1 MRLIGNCRI
10 DWQGRAHFFA
20 LCAKIMRD
28 ILVDHARAHCSAKRG
43 GGGQHIPLDEVVEV
57 AEGRSTDLVTI
68 HEALDQLA
76 RVDSRKGRVVEMRFF
91 GGMSVEETAEALGIS
106 PETVTRDWRV
116 ARMWLLR
123 YIDGSRSDGRL
134 ATG

>member
-1 MRLIGNCRI
+1 
-10 DWQGRAHFFA
+10 
-20 LCAKIMRD
+20 MRD
-28 ILVDHARAHCSAKRG
+28 ILVDHARAHCTAKRG
-43 GGGQHIPLDEVVEV
+43 VGKQHIALDEVVEV
-57 AEGRSTDLVTI
+57 AEGHSTELLTI
-68 HEALDQLA
+68 HEALDQLS

-123 YIDGSRSDGRL
+123 YIDGSRSDGGL